1 MVEALYSAEGKTS
14 SDDGKGN
21 VTWKKTE
28 CSSFVRQLDRAR
40 KDFYEFSRKKQ
51 LEKETELWV

>member
-1 MVEALYSAEGKTS
+1 MAEALYSAERKTS

-40 KDFYEFSRKKQ
+40 KDFYEFSRKNS
-51 LEKETELWV
+51 